1 MFLWPPLFSR
11 FFKYELLPKNAILKE
26 DLPFFLSTSLD
37 RSNSSCMFT
46 AAQQRTW
53 TTSHLASGA
62 WYLDCATHYTPLFEM
77 ELRKSR
83 EAIGESGEEMEELKG
98 IQDDNGRAKALKRR
112 IEEDRKKALK
122 VKEAEEKA
130 HLKELER
137 QEKTAAKS
145 TKKYKK
151 KVTTPVEVKMITPV
165 QPSPTVDS
173 GSQIRSVSAR
183 GTKRDISYETLS
195 QLPVVDLTEETNCMN
210 DEFILNS
217 SLFEILGGE
226 SGSLSPLYDDL
237 KAFMSKVFLFS
248 CVKCEVSLNLMLVI
262 M

>member
-1 MFLWPPLFSR
+1 MFLWPSLFSR
-11 FFKYELLPKNAILKE
+11 FFKFELLPKKAILKE
-26 DLPFFLSTSLD
+26 DLPLFLSTWLN
-37 RSNSSCMFT
+37 RSNAACMFT

-62 WYLDCATHYTPLFEM
+62 WYLDCATHYTPPFEM

-83 EAIGESGEEMEELKG
+83 EAIGESGEEMQDLKG
-98 IQDDNGRAKALKRR
+98 IEDDNDRAKALKRR

-137 QEKTAAKS
+137 QQKAAAKS
-145 TKKYKK
+145 TKKGKK
-151 KVTTPVEVKMITPV
+151 KVSTPVEVEMISHV

-183 GTKRDISYETLS
+183 GTKRDTSYELFS
-195 QLPVVDLTEETNCMN
+195 QLPVVDLTEEANCMN

-217 SLFEILGGE
+217 SLFEVLGGE

-237 KAFMSKVFLFS
+237 KAFISKVSLFS
-248 CVKCEVSLNLMLVI
+248 FAHLMWLCFATGSV
-262 M
+262 